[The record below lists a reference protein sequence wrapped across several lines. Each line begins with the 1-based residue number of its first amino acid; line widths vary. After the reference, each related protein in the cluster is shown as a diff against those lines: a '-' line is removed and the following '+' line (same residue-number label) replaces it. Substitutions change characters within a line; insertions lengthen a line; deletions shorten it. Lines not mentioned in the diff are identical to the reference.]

1 MYARFVVLAF
11 AALVSPICLN
21 SQPTQ
26 TQAAANPGAAT
37 TIAPTPAAVTPG
49 AAHLPIILIKA
60 GKLLDVRKGVYV
72 ENAGILVE
80 GDRIK
85 EVGLLTDV
93 QPHAP
98 KDAHVIDLS
107 KSTVLPGLIDC
118 HTHLMARFA
127 DIDDAYLLTLAKE
140 SQAYRA
146 LEGAA
151 NARITLHAG
160 FTSVRDVES
169 EGSGYADVALRDAV
183 RNGLIEGPRMQVA
196 TRGIA
201 AVGQYNPFHVS
212 PDLADFP
219 TGAQMVSGVEEARR
233 AVREQIGYGADLI
246 KVYADWNHPTLT
258 FEELLVIV
266 DEAHKAGLRV
276 AAHATTP
283 DGIKNAV
290 NAGADSIEHGHEA
303 DQKAMDLI
311 KKNNVFLV
319 PTVGVIDEWADHF
332 TPTRGSPN
340 DRKWVD
346 DFLESIQ
353 RELTMARTL
362 GIKVAA
368 GSDASRAKEQG
379 KNALELTG
387 LVRRGYTPID
397 AIRAATTTAAELMSW
412 QDRVGAVEPGKYAD
426 IIAVDGDPLIDV
438 SILQHVKV
446 VIKGG
451 EVVKDETHP

>member
-1 MYARFVVLAF
+1 MQLRFAVLAF
-11 AALVSPICLN
+11 VALLSPAWLTAQ
-21 SQPTQ
+21 S
-26 TQAAANPGAAT
+26 
-37 TIAPTPAAVTPG
+37 TPAAP
-49 AAHLPIILIKA
+49 HLPEVLIKA
-60 GKLLDVRKGVYV
+60 GKLLDVRKGVYIQ
-72 ENAGILVE
+72 NAAILVE
-80 GDRIK
+80 GERIK
-85 EVGLLTDV
+85 EVGLLADI

-98 KDAHVIDLS
+98 KDARVIDLS
-107 KSTVLPGLIDC
+107 HYSVLPGLIDC

-127 DIDDAYLLTLAKE
+127 DVDDAYLLALAKE

-151 NARITLHAG
+151 NARVTLHAG

-169 EGSGYADVALRDAV
+169 EGSGYADVALRDAI
-183 RNGLIEGPRMQVA
+183 RQGLVEGPRMQVA

-201 AVGQYNPFHVS
+201 AVGQYNPFHLS
-212 PDLADFP
+212 PDLINFP
-219 TGAQMVSGVEEARR
+219 TGAQMISGVEEARR
-233 AVREQIGYGADLI
+233 AVREQIGNGADLI

-266 DEAHKAGLRV
+266 DEAHKAGIKV

-283 DGIKNAV
+283 EGIKNAV

-332 TPTRGSPN
+332 NPTRGSSN
-340 DRKWVD
+340 DRKWLD

-353 RELTMARTL
+353 RELQMARAL
-362 GIKVAA
+362 NIRIAA

-387 LVRRGYTPID
+387 LVRRGFTPIE

-412 QDRVGAVEPGKYAD
+412 QDRVGAIEPGKYAD
-426 IIAVDGDPLIDV
+426 IIAVDGDPLADV

-451 EVVKDETHP
+451 EVVRDETHP

>member
-1 MYARFVVLAF
+1 MSLDSKFSRGTKMQLLCFFLAIV
-11 AALVSPICLN
+11 ALVSPYSLN
-21 SQPTQ
+21 AQAPPT
-26 TQAAANPGAAT
+26 
-37 TIAPTPAAVTPG
+37 APPK
-49 AAHLPIILIKA
+49 LPILLLKA
-60 GKLLDVRKGVYV
+60 GKLLDVRKGVYIL
-72 ENAGILVE
+72 NAAVLVE

-85 EVGLLTDV
+85 EVGLLADV
-93 QPHAP
+93 EPHVP
-98 KDAHVIDLS
+98 KDARIVDLS

-118 HTHLMARFA
+118 HTHLMARFP
-127 DIDDAYLLTLAKE
+127 DIDDAYLITLAKE

-151 NARITLHAG
+151 NARITLLAG

-169 EGSGYADVALRDAV
+169 EGSGYADVALRDAI
-183 RNGLIEGPRMQVA
+183 RAGLVEGPRMQVA

-212 PDLADFP
+212 PDLVNFP
-219 TGAQMVSGVEEARR
+219 TGAQMISGVEEARR
-233 AVREQIGYGADLI
+233 AVREQIGNGADFI

-258 FEELLVIV
+258 FDELLVIV
-266 DEAHKAGLRV
+266 DEAHKAGLKV

-290 NAGADSIEHGHEA
+290 NAGADSIDQGYEA

-319 PTVGVIDEWADHF
+319 PTVGVIDEWADHVS
-332 TPTRGSPN
+332 PPSGGSN

-346 DFLESIQ
+346 DFLHSIPP
-353 RELTMARTL
+353 ELPIAPTA
-362 GIKVAA
+362 GVKIAA

-379 KNALELTG
+379 KNALELNG
-387 LVRRGYTPID
+387 LVRRGYAPID
-397 AIRAATTTAAELMSW
+397 AIRAATINAAELMSW
-412 QDRVGAVEPGKYAD
+412 QDRLRAVQPRKYAD
-426 IIAVDGDPLIDV
+426 MLPVDGDPLNDV
-438 SILQHVKV
+438 TILQHVKT

-451 EVVKDETHP
+451 EIVKDETHP